1 MSMLPDEEVEEEAE
15 PSSEAEES
23 DAVETEARSMGWVP
37 LEEFRGPK
45 DKWRDAS
52 EFVDRGSTV
61 LPIVNSL
68 LKKERSKTSQL
79 ETKLAKSEAEWRDRF
94 GRLEKMSTAA
104 LEKQREQ
111 LMSQYA
117 DKKEAAVER
126 GDMDAYRTADK
137 AEKKA
142 LADLDEKDA
151 VKEEKKDARADLPQ
165 DVRAK
170 SNGGGV
176 ETKWLVKN

>member
-1 MSMLPDEEVEEEAE
+1 MLPDEEVEEEAE
-15 PSSEAEES
+15 PQSEAEES

-45 DKWRDAS
+45 DKWRGAS

-68 LKKERSKTSQL
+68 LKKERAKTSQL
-79 ETKLAKSEAEWRDRF
+79 ETRLAKSDAEWRDKF

-126 GDMDAYRTADK
+126 GDMDAYRSADK

-142 LADLDEKDA
+142 LADLDAIRKA
-151 VKEEKKDARADLPQ
+151 CGR
-165 DVRAK
+165 
-170 SNGGGV
+170 
-176 ETKWLVKN
+176 